1 MIRALDIANYVISK
15 CAEEREP
22 VSNLQLQG
30 ILYIV
35 QKTFLN
41 IGMRA
46 FEDDFEAWQIGPVV
60 REVYNQYCGFGALKI
75 RLSYPGILPSEG
87 FRVIADPIIVAERQK
102 MPWELAAMVQD
113 GAWSDTYDDGKGS
126 HRVIPESMI
135 RNADSPF
142 WGSSLDDQ

>member
-1 MIRALDIANYVISK
+1 MNSALDIAKYVISK
-15 CAEEREP
+15 CAEEGEP

-60 REVYNQYCGFGALKI
+60 REVYSQYCGFGALKI
-75 RLSYPGILPSEG
+75 RLSFTDILPSEE
-87 FRVIADPIIVAERQK
+87 FRVIADPIIAAERQK
-102 MPWELAAMVQD
+102 MPWELAAKVQD
-113 GAWSDTYDDGKGS
+113 EAWSDTYDGGKGS
-126 HRVIPESMI
+126 HAVIPKNII
-135 RNADSPF
+135 RN
-142 WGSSLDDQ
+142 GHE